1 MEGYVLSCSCFDFQ
15 PQCQDVVVSWFQ
27 RGFEAD
33 RFSSLNAAEQREFQ
47 NRMERKQLKEF
58 MTVRAN
64 SIDLSS
70 PPFSAISGR
79 ATNPNPPIHSLREI
93 TLSSP
98 HFHKRSILS
107 D

>member
-1 MEGYVLSCSCFDFQ
+1 M
-15 PQCQDVVVSWFQ
+15 SWFQ

-33 RFSSLNAAEQREFQ
+33 RISSLNAAEQREFQ

-70 PPFSAISGR
+70 PPISAISGR
-79 ATNPNPPIHSLREI
+79 ATNPNPQSTACEESRCPLPTFTNVQSFP
-93 TLSSP
+93 TD
-98 HFHKRSILS
+98 SIPL
-107 D
+107 